1 MGHILILPTMV
12 GVAEIVD
19 FCDFLS
25 PTPEEQAARDAALH
39 SVFDVIKYIW
49 LACRPEVF
57 GSFRT
62 GLYLP
67 TSDIY
72 MMILES
78 GIKNPQT
85 GLYALS
91 KALSQRGIA
100 KKMQVIV
107 KARVPIIKFVEKK
120 SGVTFDINFDVD
132 NGPKA
137 AEFIKMRSTKLDHS
151 LFLIRISFE
160 SSIFKW
166 NRFICSPCND
176 HSHVAGMHFWIFN
189 KALDSS
195 RLICQHS
202 LKFRAVVDAA
212 LEAHLH
218 CPQLY
223 LYSTDDKV
231 VPYNTVP
238 LPLLSKPQ
246 QM

>member
-1 MGHILILPTMV
+1 MIFQDGAYSNTSHHGGRCINSRLLWFSIPY
-12 GVAEIVD
+12 
-19 FCDFLS
+19 S
-25 PTPEEQAARDAALH
+25 EEQAARDAAVH

-49 LACRPEVF
+49 PACRPEVSR
-57 GSFRT
+57 SFRT
-62 GLYLP
+62 RLYLP
-67 TSDIY
+67 TSDTDV
-72 MMILES
+72 MILES

-85 GLYALS
+85 ALMWIMDQKLLSLSRYAFS
-91 KALSQRGIA
+91 D
-100 KKMQVIV
+100 
-107 KARVPIIKFVEKK
+107 
-120 SGVTFDINFDVD
+120 FD
-132 NGPKA
+132 
-137 AEFIKMRSTKLDHS
+137 
-151 LFLIRISFE
+151 
-160 SSIFKW
+160 
-166 NRFICSPCND
+166 
-176 HSHVAGMHFWIFN
+176 